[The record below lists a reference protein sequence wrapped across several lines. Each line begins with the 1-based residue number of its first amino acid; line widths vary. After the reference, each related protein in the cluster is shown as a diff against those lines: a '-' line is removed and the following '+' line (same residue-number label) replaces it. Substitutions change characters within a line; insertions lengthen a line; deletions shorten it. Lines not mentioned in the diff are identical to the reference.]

1 MIYKVLYQK
10 DQIVNPRRETTKT
23 LFLEAYNVVAA
34 RTMVEDNT
42 PYNIELIQELTGNSL
57 AYEKQS
63 PDFKLTTFDSKD
75 N

>member
-1 MIYKVLYQK
+1 
-10 DQIVNPRRETTKT
+10 D
-23 LFLEAYNVVAA
+23 NVVAA

-63 PDFKLTTFDSKD
+63 PDFKLTTFKSEDK
-75 N
+75 

>member
-23 LFLEAYNVVAA
+23 LFLEADNVVAA

-57 AYEKQS
+57 A
-63 PDFKLTTFDSKD
+63 
-75 N
+75 

>member
-23 LFLEAYNVVAA
+23 LFLEADTVVAA

-63 PDFKLTTFDSKD
+63 PDFKLTTFKSEDK
-75 N
+75 